1 MIELIVELVFGFI
14 GELALEL
21 ILEVLVELGFHGT
34 AERISSRARSRVF
47 VGAAYSIF
55 GFVLGA
61 VSLFVF
67 PKIEFASS
75 VIPAIYFILSPLF
88 AGLSLTTV
96 SYLINRGIR
105 PVSWFE
111 WDKFLFGVLFA
122 AAYAVAR
129 VIFG

>member
-34 AERISSRARSRVF
+34 AERISSKARSRFF
-47 VGAAYSIF
+47 VGGAYVIF
-55 GFVLGA
+55 GAVLGGL
-61 VSLFVF
+61 SLLIF

-75 VIPAIYFILSPLF
+75 VLPALYFVASPIF

-96 SYLINRGIR
+96 SYFINRGIR
-105 PVSWFE
+105 PVRWFE

-122 AAYAVAR
+122 VAYAVGR
-129 VIFG
+129 VFLG